1 MEVSFNYMHNKLA
14 IDSSWTLFLDRDG
27 TINRR
32 LKDDY
37 VKNIGEFEFLPNA
50 LEGIFKLSLLF
61 DTVVI
66 VTNQQ
71 CIDKE
76 IMTHEELKIVHDFMM
91 DGINAAHGR
100 IDQIYYCPQLAVFE
114 PVCRKPNPG
123 MALQAKEEFPNID
136 FQKSIMVG
144 DTLSDMQFGKRL
156 NMTTVLVLDGNNTEI
171 EADIKINNL
180 KNLASYLI

>member
-1 MEVSFNYMHNKLA
+1 MQDQLI
-14 IDSSWTLFLDRDG
+14 IDPSWTLFLDRDG

-32 LKDDY
+32 LIDDY

-50 LEGIFKLSLLF
+50 LEGIFELSPLF

-71 CIDKE
+71 CIGRE
-76 IMTHEELKIVHDFMM
+76 IITHEELAVVHNHMM
-91 DGINAAHGR
+91 DGIKSAHGR
-100 IDQIYYCPQLAVFE
+100 IDQIFYCPELAVFE

-123 MALQAKEEFPNID
+123 MAIQAQEEFPNID
-136 FQKSIMVG
+136 FEKSIMVG
-144 DTLSDMQFGKRL
+144 DTLSDMQFGQRL
-156 NMTTVLVLDGNNTEI
+156 GMTTVLVLDGTNREI
-171 EADIKINNL
+171 DADIKVTDL

>member
-1 MEVSFNYMHNKLA
+1 MHNKLA
-14 IDSSWTLFLDRDG
+14 IDPSWTLFLDRDG

-32 LKDDY
+32 LIGDY

-76 IMTHEELKIVHDFMM
+76 IITHEELKLARPHD
-91 DGINAAHGR
+91 GWYQR
-100 IDQIYYCPQLAVFE
+100 CTWQY
-114 PVCRKPNPG
+114 R
-123 MALQAKEEFPNID
+123 
-136 FQKSIMVG
+136 
-144 DTLSDMQFGKRL
+144 
-156 NMTTVLVLDGNNTEI
+156 
-171 EADIKINNL
+171 
-180 KNLASYLI
+180 

>member
-1 MEVSFNYMHNKLA
+1 MHNKLT

-37 VKNIGEFEFLPNA
+37 IKNISEFEFLPNA
-50 LEGIFKLSLLF
+50 LEGIFKLSPLF

-76 IMTHEELKIVHDFMM
+76 IMTHEDLKLVHDFMM

-100 IDQIYYCPQLAVFE
+100 IDQIYY
-114 PVCRKPNPG
+114 
-123 MALQAKEEFPNID
+123 
-136 FQKSIMVG
+136 
-144 DTLSDMQFGKRL
+144 LS
-156 NMTTVLVLDGNNTEI
+156 
-171 EADIKINNL
+171 
-180 KNLASYLI
+180 LIHI

>member
-1 MEVSFNYMHNKLA
+1 MHNKLA
-14 IDSSWTLFLDRDG
+14 IDPSWTLFLDRDG

-32 LKDDY
+32 LIGDY

-76 IMTHEELKIVHDFMM
+76 IITHEELKLVHDHMM

-100 IDQIYYCPQLAVFE
+100 IDQIYYCPHLAVFE
-114 PVCRKPNPG
+114 P
-123 MALQAKEEFPNID
+123 
-136 FQKSIMVG
+136 
-144 DTLSDMQFGKRL
+144 
-156 NMTTVLVLDGNNTEI
+156 
-171 EADIKINNL
+171 
-180 KNLASYLI
+180 